1 VTEAVVGAIA
11 ARRGQW
17 DALVVNGLAADS
29 PTAAALAGVG
39 HRRSPI
45 PCPLIALHGTPR
57 FREFMR
63 DVVLD
68 LLPRGLAVV
77 WELRRSGELE
87 GVVIGLQDERSFY
100 WWTSG
105 FEPGLA
111 SAGPGQVTIGNAF
124 RASIEAGRAGFD
136 FMVGD
141 EPYKYWY
148 GASDRQRLRLVYGSR
163 RPRSVAVY
171 SGLLVADRRRGWAT

>member
-1 VTEAVVGAIA
+1 
-11 ARRGQW
+11 
-17 DALVVNGLAADS
+17 
-29 PTAAALAGVG
+29 
-39 HRRSPI
+39 
-45 PCPLIALHGTPR
+45 
-57 FREFMR
+57 
-63 DVVLD
+63 
-68 LLPRGLAVV
+68 V

>member
-1 VTEAVVGAIA
+1 M
-11 ARRGQW
+11 RWW
-17 DALVVNGLAADS
+17 DERDKDM
-29 PTAAALAGVG
+29 T
-39 HRRSPI
+39 
-45 PCPLIALHGTPR
+45 ALHGTPR

-68 LLPRGLAVV
+68 LVPRGLAVV

-111 SAGPGQVTIGNAF
+111 SAGRKP
-124 RASIEAGRAGFD
+124 ASALGR
-136 FMVGD
+136 
-141 EPYKYWY
+141 
-148 GASDRQRLRLVYGSR
+148 
-163 RPRSVAVY
+163 
-171 SGLLVADRRRGWAT
+171 GLLRPAVADRRRGWAT